1 MPTATEFAFAPI
13 AYVQTPYAAL
23 GTELFAEVRGKRTPM
38 TVSSTPFTPNGY
50 FRG

>member
-1 MPTATEFAFAPI
+1 MNEALLAKEHALDVADRAI
-13 AYVQTPYAAL
+13 AAADY
-23 GTELFAEVRGKRTPM
+23 EEAEVRGKRTPM